1 MDDYIEFNDDLAK
14 YEEDD
19 GFDNYIQTTIDPGDT
34 LFIFTLVFCVLSVIS
49 LPFLVGLGNKR
60 AARRKARREERE
72 REDNSKIRTKIT
84 VTNVQ
89 QVAMDESPRAQSDEA
104 EDIKSGDA
112 DDTASNADDLSIFSQ
127 IEKDY
132 LHDDR
137 LTEGDDSD
145 SYCFGIGGNQT
156 TDVMSDIL
164 QTPFCC
170 VGPDM
175 KTVELSSISP
185 ERNKKPSHDGAFS
198 PSNSEPSPSNAPQY
212 LKRSVSNSSV
222 DSFGKKKKISRR

>member
-1 MDDYIEFNDDLAK
+1 MDDYIEFNDDIAK
-14 YEEDD
+14 YEQDD
-19 GFDNYIQTTIDPGDT
+19 GFENYIQTTIDPGDT
-34 LFIFTLVFCVLSVIS
+34 LFIFTLVFCLLSMIA
-49 LPFLVGLGNKR
+49 LPILVGLGNKR

-72 REDNSKIRTKIT
+72 RENTSKIRTNIT

-89 QVAMDESPRAQSDEA
+89 EVTADECTQAQADEA
-104 EDIKSGDA
+104 EDIKSAYA

-132 LHDDR
+132 LYDDR

-145 SYCFGIGGNQT
+145 SYCFGIGENQT
-156 TDVMSDIL
+156 TDIMSDIL

-175 KTVELSSISP
+175 KAVELPSMS
-185 ERNKKPSHDGAFS
+185 RDKNKEKSHDGAFS
-198 PSNSEPSPSNAPQY
+198 APDSEPIPPKGLQF
-212 LKRSVSNSSV
+212 LKRSNSNADSS
-222 DSFGKKKKISRR
+222 GKKKKMSRR